1 MADVKKVFQ
10 KRRDIAVDGLAS
22 LGIKVRKPRAT
33 FYIRAHVPKGYTS
46 AEFAEMLIEKTG
58 VVVTPGS
65 GFGDEGEG
73 YFRVSITAPV
83 ERIKEAIERLR
94 KLSL

>member
-1 MADVKKVFQ
+1 MHPWGSRYASRA
-10 KRRDIAVDGLAS
+10 RRSTYGPD
-22 LGIKVRKPRAT
+22 
-33 FYIRAHVPKGYTS
+33 VPKGYTS

-73 YFRVSITAPV
+73 IFQGLHNSTR
-83 ERIKEAIERLR
+83 
-94 KLSL
+94 